1 MNIEEGRQV
10 KSEGEGEGGGEAEED
25 KTEAKTGSA
34 FRPTAHLY
42 ILHIPEGGKSPA
54 YNSFCLCVLV
64 KARRHELFN
73 DVTFRHRHRHSTPY
87 SDKFRHGA
95 DTVPTRP
102 DMT

>member
-1 MNIEEGRQV
+1 MVLDGCWMLFQGV
-10 KSEGEGEGGGEAEED
+10 GWMLDAFGGCWMGV
-25 KTEAKTGSA
+25 GW
-34 FRPTAHLY
+34 
-42 ILHIPEGGKSPA
+42 
-54 YNSFCLCVLV
+54 VLD